1 MPAVRRSPRGDAVTL
16 DLHHAVP
23 RCTLRLLELADAGDV
38 LARLDFEDEAARWG
52 LDVKISREALAELVA
67 ASVEVLDRDAHKMV
81 HGSDWARWGRRG
93 GRETVRRYGSS
104 WMAALALRRHGRIT
118 VEDLDAAR
126 VVR

>member
-1 MPAVRRSPRGDAVTL
+1 VTL

-23 RCTLRLLELADAGDV
+23 RCALRLLEMADAGDV
-38 LARLDFEDEAARWG
+38 SARLEFEDEALRWG
-52 LDVKISREALAELVA
+52 LDVTISREALAALVE
-67 ASVEVLDRDAHKMV
+67 ASTILLDREAHKLV

-104 WMAALALRRHGRIT
+104 WMAALALRRWGRIT
-118 VEDLDAAR
+118 SDDLDAAR